1 MTLTIKTKTCWAR
14 QLLGLLVTSLLST
27 PLMMLQ
33 MALLQVVALD
43 SQGLP
48 SLNSLLAVLL
58 IYSAVIGWS
67 WSSRR
72 LEPR

>member
-1 MTLTIKTKTCWAR
+1 M
-14 QLLGLLVTSLLST
+14 LGLLVTSLLST

-33 MALLQVVALD
+33 MAALQVVALD

-58 IYSAVIGWS
+58 IYSLVIGRS
-67 WSSRR
+67 WASRR

>member
-1 MTLTIKTKTCWAR
+1 MTLTIKRQSCWGR
-14 QLLGLLVTSLLST
+14 QVLGLLVTSLLST

-33 MALLQVVALD
+33 MAALQVVALD

-58 IYSAVIGWS
+58 IYSLVIGRS
-67 WSSRR
+67 WASRR

>member
-1 MTLTIKTKTCWAR
+1 M
-14 QLLGLLVTSLLST
+14 LGLLVTSLLST

-33 MALLQVVALD
+33 MAALQVVALD

-58 IYSAVIGWS
+58 IYSLVIGRS
-67 WSSRR
+67 WASRK